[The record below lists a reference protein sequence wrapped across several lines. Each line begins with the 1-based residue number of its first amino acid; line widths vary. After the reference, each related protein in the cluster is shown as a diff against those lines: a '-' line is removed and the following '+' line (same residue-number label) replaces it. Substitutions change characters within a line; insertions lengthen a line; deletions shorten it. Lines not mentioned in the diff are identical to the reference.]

1 MTRSS
6 VGTFQY
12 APIQFDRSRAGD
24 ALRVTDPRSGGLRIR
39 FDFGS
44 IFIVSQ
50 PPKPRRPGP
59 PHNPGVRDLVEGK
72 RRWSSSPKIEDAKH
86 GFRGWHERGYL
97 PHRDEPGLTQF
108 VTFHLADSFPVSLR
122 SEWEHFAKIEDD
134 REQRE
139 VIEAYL
145 DRGRGECHLRRPEI
159 AKLVEDNFREFGES
173 CGSQTRAPKPEG
185 CGSQSRAPEQV
196 ARYELRAWV
205 VMPNHVHV
213 LFKVG
218 AVSMAE
224 IVGAWKK
231 HTGRLANKLLGKR
244 GAFWAEDYFDT
255 YMRDAEH
262 EVRTVRYIENN
273 PTKAKLVLDPKDW
286 PWSSARFRDEFGVL
300 RL

>member
-1 MTRSS
+1 MTSLQS
-6 VGTFQY
+6 PV
-12 APIQFDRSRAGD
+12 
-24 ALRVTDPRSGGLRIR
+24 
-39 FDFGS
+39 
-44 IFIVSQ
+44 VSQ

-72 RRWSSSPKIEDAKH
+72 RRWSSPPKAEDAKQ

-122 SEWEHFAKIEDD
+122 SEWEHFAEIEDD

-139 VIEAYL
+139 LIEAYL

-159 AKLVEDNFREFGES
+159 AKLVEDNFLNFSG
-173 CGSQTRAPKPEG
+173 C
-185 CGSQSRAPEQV
+185 CGSQSRAPEQS
-196 ARYELRAWV
+196 ARYEMRAWV

-255 YMRDAEH
+255 YIRNAEH
-262 EVRTVRYIENN
+262 ERKTVRYIESN
-273 PTKAKLVLDPKDW
+273 PTKAKIVLDPKDW